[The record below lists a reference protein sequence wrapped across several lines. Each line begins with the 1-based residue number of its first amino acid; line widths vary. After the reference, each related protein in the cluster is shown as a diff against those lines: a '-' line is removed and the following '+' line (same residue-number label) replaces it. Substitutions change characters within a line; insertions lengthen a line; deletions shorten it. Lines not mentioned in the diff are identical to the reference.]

1 MKVVKKIGKI
11 FLIIFILFIVANV
24 GLYIYCL
31 ITPKILINKNP
42 SYYLYDKDD
51 SVIFNN
57 YNWVNLD
64 DISPYVIDATLST
77 EDKHFYK
84 HFGLDY
90 LRIAKAMWKNVTS
103 FKLSEGAST
112 ITQQYARNLYLSY
125 EKTWKRKIEEAIL
138 AFELEVHYNKDE
150 ILEGYLNTINY
161 GGVFGIE
168 NASKYYFN
176 KSANELNLA
185 EASMLAGIPQSPM
198 NNNPLMNLDSAK
210 KRQNVVLSLMVK
222 NNKITDKDKELA
234 LDYDLNYVGDS
245 NSNITSGILYY
256 KDAVIK
262 ELNSIDSIPKSFL
275 ETGGIK
281 IYTTL
286 DTEAQSCLEE
296 SANSNKIDSD
306 MQISALMVNPSN
318 GEAMALL
325 GGFDYNTSQFNRA
338 ISSKRQVGSTMKPF
352 LYYAALESGFTSA
365 SSFISEKTIFN
376 FSNNKTYSPKNY
388 NDKYANGPISMGTAL
403 AYSDN
408 IYAVKTH
415 LFLGEDV
422 LVNMASRM
430 GLGNNFEAV
439 PSLPL
444 GTEEISLY
452 NMVNAYASFANL
464 GNKVKTHFIRR
475 VEDFDGNILYEFKE
489 ESSPLLNESLV
500 YILNEMLTYTYDP
513 AFIDYNYPNLIS
525 LLPKISKK
533 YSIKTGTT
541 DTDNWI
547 IGYNADFVL
556 GIWSGYD
563 DNRNMESEDTR
574 VHRNVWI
581 DTVENY
587 FKDKTSKWYTM
598 PNNVVGVM
606 VNPLTGEISKD
617 EDKNKK
623 IFYFIKGTEPHNNS
637 TYDLESVFQE
647 ENSENEKKE

>member
-1 MKVVKKIGKI
+1 
-11 FLIIFILFIVANV
+11 
-24 GLYIYCL
+24 
-31 ITPKILINKNP
+31 
-42 SYYLYDKDD
+42 
-51 SVIFNN
+51 
-57 YNWVNLD
+57 
-64 DISPYVIDATLST
+64 
-77 EDKHFYK
+77 
-84 HFGLDY
+84 
-90 LRIAKAMWKNVTS
+90 
-103 FKLSEGAST
+103 
-112 ITQQYARNLYLSY
+112 
-125 EKTWKRKIEEAIL
+125 
-138 AFELEVHYNKDE
+138 
-150 ILEGYLNTINY
+150 
-161 GGVFGIE
+161 
-168 NASKYYFN
+168 
-176 KSANELNLA
+176 
-185 EASMLAGIPQSPM
+185 
-198 NNNPLMNLDSAK
+198 
-210 KRQNVVLSLMVK
+210 
-222 NNKITDKDKELA
+222 
-234 LDYDLNYVGDS
+234 
-245 NSNITSGILYY
+245 
-256 KDAVIK
+256 
-262 ELNSIDSIPKSFL
+262 
-275 ETGGIK
+275 
-281 IYTTL
+281 
-286 DTEAQSCLEE
+286 
-296 SANSNKIDSD
+296 

-365 SSFISEKTIFN
+365 SSFISEKTTFN

-525 LLPKISKK
+525 LLPKISRK